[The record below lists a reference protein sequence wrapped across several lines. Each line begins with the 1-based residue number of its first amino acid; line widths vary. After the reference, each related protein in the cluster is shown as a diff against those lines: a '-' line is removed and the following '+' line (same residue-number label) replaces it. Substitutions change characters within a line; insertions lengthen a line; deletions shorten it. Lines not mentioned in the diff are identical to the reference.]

1 MESAGGLV
9 VLALF
14 MVVMYLLMIRP
25 QQKRQREHQ
34 QMISELGVGS
44 DVVTIGGLHGRI
56 EAVGDD
62 HFDLLVNP
70 DVVLRFQKS
79 AIARVV
85 TEEEAA
91 SQDEDEDE
99 AVA

>member
-1 MESAGGLV
+1 MESAGGLI

-34 QMISELGVGS
+34 QLISELDVGA

-62 HFDLLVNP
+62 YFDLLVNP

-79 AIARVV
+79 AIARTV
-85 TEEEAA
+85 TE
-91 SQDEDEDE
+91 DETADETADEDE
-99 AVA
+99 AVS

>member
-91 SQDEDEDE
+91 SEDEDEDE